1 MPADRFVEEL
11 NAQIGREFAA
21 SQQYVAAAVY
31 YDAQTLP
38 RLARFFYDQAK
49 EERTHAMMMVRYL
62 IDVGVP
68 PTISGVEAPRTDFS
82 NFVEPI
88 ELALRQEREV
98 GAQISELVGIARDE
112 KDYLSE
118 QFVQWFLKEQIEE
131 VALMSSVL
139 DVAKRAGDQPLFLE
153 DFLARDGLRPQETDP
168 TAPDAAGD

>member
-1 MPADRFVEEL
+1 MPAKRFVAEL

-21 SQQYVAAAVY
+21 GHQYIAAAVY

-38 RLARFFYDQAK
+38 RLASFFYEQAK
-49 EERTHAMMMVRYL
+49 EERVHAMMMVRYL

-68 PTISGVEAPRTDFS
+68 PTIAGVDKPRTSFK

-98 GAQISELVGIARDE
+98 GEQISALVGIARDE

-131 VALMSSVL
+131 VALMASVL
-139 DVAKRAGDQPLFLE
+139 DVAKRAGDQPLLLE
-153 DFLARDGLRPQETDP
+153 DFLARESLRPQGEDP
-168 TAPDAAGD
+168 TAPEAAGE